1 MTSRPCRP
9 RPAPGSLFLLLAEW
23 APQARG
29 PGLKAA
35 RLPLVPATRHKA
47 SRWGLSGRSVW
58 TWGLLLKETDQL
70 LARQAGGLS
79 SGGRRP
85 LSPDVCHPVSSV
97 PGPSPPWVPEVPAGS
112 WLPPR
117 ALTRSP
123 YPRPAAFPPTAA
135 QVAGKSAL
143 SHVSAAVS
151 ALGPPHTSSALGP
164 S

>member
-58 TWGLLLKETDQL
+58 TWGLLLEETDQL
-70 LARQAGGLS
+70 LARQAGGPGLLCL
-79 SGGRRP
+79 GA
-85 LSPDVCHPVSSV
+85 HP
-97 PGPSPPWVPEVPAGS
+97 PE
-112 WLPPR
+112 LR
-117 ALTRSP
+117 
-123 YPRPAAFPPTAA
+123 
-135 QVAGKSAL
+135 
-143 SHVSAAVS
+143 
-151 ALGPPHTSSALGP
+151 GPPPPLT
-164 S
+164 